1 MKYGEHIVT
10 GLSGGP
16 DSVCLF
22 HVLLS
27 LQEEMDLKLYPVHI
41 NHKFRPGAAERD
53 QDYVENLCA
62 EHGIRCTTV
71 VRDCGKLAAE
81 LGMTDEEAG
90 RKVRYDAF
98 RSVAEEIAA
107 GRDGESPVS
116 PEHIK
121 IAVAQ
126 NANDQAET
134 ILFRL
139 LRGTGPD
146 GLAGIAYSRSEGRF
160 RVIRPILDI
169 TRSEIE
175 NYCRDNGLDPVIDH
189 TNSETVYAR
198 NRIRLKLLPLLEQE
212 YNPGIMAALDRLGRI
227 AADDRDYLWQQT
239 EEIYRQAVIMENEDA
254 VTLDLAKVRVAHR
267 AIRHRLL
274 MRALEVTG
282 LGSDVTEER
291 LAAADRIID
300 SDPDAGMKRIQLPH
314 GYEIK
319 TSYGRV
325 ICGRSRAGHG
335 SGNDDDNAGFLR
347 NPEKMSANAHK
358 IPKKEH
364 KKLEIRAELTED
376 MERISEAVKAFAE
389 GRRPAGAA
397 VFDADKLHGDPEE
410 ILRSL
415 TIRHRREGDYINLRG
430 GRKKLRKL
438 MIDMKIP
445 ADERDSIW
453 LLAYG
458 SEVLRMAGGRYAEVY
473 RPDSSTKRLLIV
485 DFV

>member
-1 MKYGEHIVT
+1 M
-10 GLSGGP
+10 
-16 DSVCLF
+16 CLF

-27 LQEEMDLKLYPVHI
+27 LLEELGLKIYPVHI

-53 QDYVENLCA
+53 QAYVENLCA
-62 EHGIRCTTV
+62 KHGIRCTTV

-107 GRDGESPVS
+107 GRDGELPVS

-169 TRSEIE
+169 TRREIE
-175 NYCRDNGLDPVIDH
+175 SYCRDNGLEPVIDH

-198 NRIRLKLLPLLEQE
+198 NRIRLRLLPLLERE

-239 EEIYRQAVIMENEDA
+239 EEAYRQALVMENEDA
-254 VTLDLAKVRVAHR
+254 VTLDLAKVRAAHR

-291 LAAADRIID
+291 LAAADRIIEG
-300 SDPDAGMKRIQLPH
+300 DPDTGMKRIQLPH

-325 ICGRSRAGHG
+325 ICGRSRDAQD
-335 SGNDDDNAGFLR
+335 SGNAGVRSGFAR
-347 NPEKMSANAHK
+347 NPGKISTDAHK
-358 IPKKEH
+358 ILENENKKP
-364 KKLEIRAELTED
+364 EIRAELTED
-376 MERISEAVKAFAE
+376 PEHISEAVKAFAE

-397 VFDADKLHGDPEE
+397 VFDADRLQGDPEE

-430 GRKKLRKL
+430 GRRKLRKL

-445 ADERDSIW
+445 ADERDSVW
-453 LLAYG
+453 LLAAG
-458 SEVLRMAGGRYAEVY
+458 SEVLHMAGGRYAEIY
-473 RPDSSTKRLLIV
+473 RPDSRTKRLLIV

>member
-27 LQEEMDLKLYPVHI
+27 LQEELDLKLYPVHI

-160 RVIRPILDI
+160 RVIRPVLDI

-175 NYCRDNGLDPVIDH
+175 SYCRDNRLDPVIDH

-198 NRIRLKLLPLLEQE
+198 NKIRLELLPLLERD
-212 YNPGIMAALDRLGRI
+212 YNPGIMSTLVRLGRI
-227 AADDRDYLWQQT
+227 AADDKDYLWQQT
-239 EEIYRQAVIMENEDA
+239 EETYRQAVITEGEDSVA
-254 VTLDLAKVRVAHR
+254 LDLDKVRTGHR
-267 AIRHRLL
+267 AVRHRLL
-274 MRALEVTG
+274 MKALEITG

-291 LAAADRIID
+291 LAAADRIIEG
-300 SDPDAGMKRIQLPH
+300 DPDSGMKRIQLPH

-325 ICGRSRAGHG
+325 ICGRSLQSSRNADDQGG
-335 SGNDDDNAGFLR
+335 SVR
-347 NPEKMSANAHK
+347 NSEKLSPNT
-358 IPKKEH
+358 H
-364 KKLEIRAELTED
+364 KKHENENKKPEIRAELTED
-376 MERISEAVKAFAE
+376 MERINEAVKAFAE

-453 LLAYG
+453 LLAAG
-458 SEVLRMAGGRYAEVY
+458 SEVLRMTGERYAEVY

>member
-27 LQEEMDLKLYPVHI
+27 LQEELDLKLYPVHI

-53 QDYVENLCA
+53 QDYVENLCS

-160 RVIRPILDI
+160 RVIRPVLDI

-175 NYCRDNGLDPVIDH
+175 SYCRDNRLDPVIDH

-198 NRIRLKLLPLLEQE
+198 NRIRLKLLPLLERD
-212 YNPGIMAALDRLGRI
+212 YNPGIMSTLVRLGRI
-227 AADDRDYLWQQT
+227 AADDKDYLWQQT
-239 EEIYRQAVIMENEDA
+239 EETYRQAVITEGEDSVA
-254 VTLDLAKVRVAHR
+254 LDLDKVRTGHR
-267 AIRHRLL
+267 AVRHRLL
-274 MRALEVTG
+274 MKALEITG

-291 LAAADRIID
+291 LAAADRIIEG
-300 SDPDAGMKRIQLPH
+300 DPDSGMKRIQLPH

-325 ICGRSRAGHG
+325 ICGRSLQSSRNADDQGG
-335 SGNDDDNAGFLR
+335 SVR
-347 NPEKMSANAHK
+347 NSEKLSPNT
-358 IPKKEH
+358 H
-364 KKLEIRAELTED
+364 KKHENENKKPEIRAELTED
-376 MERISEAVKAFAE
+376 MERINEAVKAFAE

-397 VFDADKLHGDPEE
+397 VFDADKLYGDPEE

-453 LLAYG
+453 LLAAG

>member
-27 LQEEMDLKLYPVHI
+27 LQEELDLKLYPVHI

-160 RVIRPILDI
+160 RVIRPVLDI

-175 NYCRDNGLDPVIDH
+175 SYCRDNRLDPVIDH

-198 NRIRLKLLPLLEQE
+198 NRIRLELLPLLERD
-212 YNPGIMAALDRLGRI
+212 YNPGIMSALVRLGRI
-227 AADDRDYLWQQT
+227 AADDKDYLCQQT
-239 EEIYRQAVIMENEDA
+239 EETYRQAVITEGEDSVA
-254 VTLDLAKVRVAHR
+254 LDLDKVRTGHR
-267 AIRHRLL
+267 AVRHRLL
-274 MRALEVTG
+274 MKALEITG

-291 LAAADRIID
+291 LAAADRIIEG
-300 SDPDAGMKRIQLPH
+300 DPDSGMKRIQLPH

-325 ICGRSRAGHG
+325 ICGRSLQSSRNADDQGG
-335 SGNDDDNAGFLR
+335 SVR
-347 NPEKMSANAHK
+347 NSEKLSPNT
-358 IPKKEH
+358 H
-364 KKLEIRAELTED
+364 KKHENENKKPEIRAELTED
-376 MERISEAVKAFAE
+376 MERINEAVKAFAE

-397 VFDADKLHGDPEE
+397 VFDADKLYGDPEE

-453 LLAYG
+453 LLAAG

>member
-1 MKYGEHIVT
+1 M
-10 GLSGGP
+10 
-16 DSVCLF
+16 CLF

-27 LQEEMDLKLYPVHI
+27 LQEELDLKLYPVHI

-160 RVIRPILDI
+160 RVIRPVLDI

-175 NYCRDNGLDPVIDH
+175 SYCRDNRLDPVIDH

-198 NRIRLKLLPLLEQE
+198 NRIRLELLPLLERD
-212 YNPGIMAALDRLGRI
+212 YNPGIMSALVRLGRI
-227 AADDRDYLWQQT
+227 AADDKDYLCQQT
-239 EEIYRQAVIMENEDA
+239 EETYRQAVITEGEDSVA
-254 VTLDLAKVRVAHR
+254 LDLDKVRNGHR
-267 AIRHRLL
+267 AVRHRLL
-274 MRALEVTG
+274 MKALEITG

-291 LAAADRIID
+291 LAAADRIIEG
-300 SDPDAGMKRIQLPH
+300 DPDSGMKRIQLPH

-325 ICGRSRAGHG
+325 ICGRSLQSSRNADDQGG
-335 SGNDDDNAGFLR
+335 SVR
-347 NPEKMSANAHK
+347 NSEKLSPNT
-358 IPKKEH
+358 H
-364 KKLEIRAELTED
+364 KKHENENKKPEIRAELTED
-376 MERISEAVKAFAE
+376 MERINEAVKAFAE

-397 VFDADKLHGDPEE
+397 VFDADKLYGDPEE

-453 LLAYG
+453 LLAAG
-458 SEVLRMAGGRYAEVY
+458 SEVLKMAGGRYAEVY
-473 RPDSSTKRLLIV
+473 RPDSRTRRLLIV

>member
-1 MKYGEHIVT
+1 M
-10 GLSGGP
+10 
-16 DSVCLF
+16 CLF

-27 LQEEMDLKLYPVHI
+27 LQEELDLKLYPVHI

-160 RVIRPILDI
+160 RVIRPVLDI

-175 NYCRDNGLDPVIDH
+175 SYCRDNRLDPVIDH

-198 NRIRLKLLPLLEQE
+198 NRIRLELLPLLERD
-212 YNPGIMAALDRLGRI
+212 YNPGIMSALVRLGRI
-227 AADDRDYLWQQT
+227 AADDKDYLCQQT
-239 EEIYRQAVIMENEDA
+239 EETYRQAVITEGEDSVA
-254 VTLDLAKVRVAHR
+254 LDLDKVRTGHR
-267 AIRHRLL
+267 AVRHRLL
-274 MRALEVTG
+274 MKALEITG

-291 LAAADRIID
+291 LAAADRIIEG
-300 SDPDAGMKRIQLPH
+300 DPDSGMKRIQLPH

-325 ICGRSRAGHG
+325 ICGRSLQSSRNADDQGG
-335 SGNDDDNAGFLR
+335 SVR
-347 NPEKMSANAHK
+347 NSEKLSPNT
-358 IPKKEH
+358 H
-364 KKLEIRAELTED
+364 KKHENENKKPEIRAELTED
-376 MERISEAVKAFAE
+376 MERINEAVKAFAE

-397 VFDADKLHGDPEE
+397 VFDADKLYGDPEE

-453 LLAYG
+453 LLAAG

>member
-1 MKYGEHIVT
+1 M
-10 GLSGGP
+10 
-16 DSVCLF
+16 CLF

-27 LQEEMDLKLYPVHI
+27 LQEELDLKLYPVHI

-160 RVIRPILDI
+160 RVIRPVLDI

-175 NYCRDNGLDPVIDH
+175 SYCRDNRLDPVIDH

-198 NRIRLKLLPLLEQE
+198 NKIRLELLPLLERD
-212 YNPGIMAALDRLGRI
+212 YNPGIMSTLVRLGRI
-227 AADDRDYLWQQT
+227 AADDKDYLWQQT
-239 EEIYRQAVIMENEDA
+239 EETYRQAVITEGEDSVA
-254 VTLDLAKVRVAHR
+254 LDLDKVRTGHR
-267 AIRHRLL
+267 AVRHRLL
-274 MRALEVTG
+274 MKALEITG

-291 LAAADRIID
+291 LAAADRIIEG
-300 SDPDAGMKRIQLPH
+300 DPDSGMKRIQLPH

-325 ICGRSRAGHG
+325 ICGRSLQSSRNADDQGG
-335 SGNDDDNAGFLR
+335 SVR
-347 NPEKMSANAHK
+347 NSEKLSPNT
-358 IPKKEH
+358 H
-364 KKLEIRAELTED
+364 KKHENENKKPEIRAELTED

>member
-1 MKYGEHIVT
+1 M
-10 GLSGGP
+10 
-16 DSVCLF
+16 CLF

-27 LQEEMDLKLYPVHI
+27 LQEELGLKIYPVHI

-53 QDYVENLCA
+53 QAYVENLCA
-62 EHGIRCTTV
+62 KHGIRCTTV

-107 GRDGESPVS
+107 GRDGELPVS

-169 TRSEIE
+169 TRREIE
-175 NYCRDNGLDPVIDH
+175 SYCRDNGLEPVIDH

-198 NRIRLKLLPLLEQE
+198 NRIRLRLLPLLERE

-239 EEIYRQAVIMENEDA
+239 EEAYRQALVMENEDA
-254 VTLDLAKVRVAHR
+254 VTLDLAKVRAAHR

-291 LAAADRIID
+291 LAAADRIIEG
-300 SDPDAGMKRIQLPH
+300 DPDTGMKRIQLPH

-325 ICGRSRAGHG
+325 ICGRSRDAQD
-335 SGNDDDNAGFLR
+335 SGNAGVRSGFAR
-347 NPEKMSANAHK
+347 NPGKISTDAHK
-358 IPKKEH
+358 ILENENKKP
-364 KKLEIRAELTED
+364 EIRAELTEEP
-376 MERISEAVKAFAE
+376 ERISEAVKAFAE
-389 GRRPAGAA
+389 GRKPAGAA
-397 VFDADKLHGDPEE
+397 VFDADRLQGDPEE

-430 GRKKLRKL
+430 GRRKLRKL

-445 ADERDSIW
+445 ADERDSVW
-453 LLAYG
+453 LLAAG
-458 SEVLRMAGGRYAEVY
+458 SEVLHMAGGRYAEIY
-473 RPDSSTKRLLIV
+473 RPDSRTKRLLIV